1 MLVKTARES
10 VSARRCRSHKFFE
23 EALILK
29 QVWLTETAAFE
40 DKYYGQGIY
49 LYINGQKYIDCASGT
64 FNLAL
69 GYSASEVVDA
79 VSAQLKRCCHLAS
92 QYTKEKSQ
100 EIFESLREFLPE
112 QINDFWFRDII
123 GSTANECAVRIAQKA
138 TGKTDIITLF
148 LSHHGQS
155 ITTTAISGNA
165 FRRRNF
171 RLSLT
176 NSVKIPA
183 PDCFNCF
190 YSQAPQHCEVLCAQ
204 RIADFIE
211 YASNGQAA
219 AFLIEPIL
227 GNGGNVVPDARYFK
241 MVREI
246 CDQHGILIIADEVQT
261 GFGRTGAFFAS
272 NGFAKELRPDIITFA
287 KGAGG
292 IGIPVAGV
300 IMRKELNVLES
311 WEHSTTSGANPLALA
326 ALEATI
332 GYIKKHKVLDNVN
345 AQSGLLET
353 GLRNLAVKYPF
364 IYNVKGRGLMFAFD
378 MKERRDVDLLLR
390 LANENRLILRAS
402 RYDFGNAVKVRPPLI
417 VTRPE
422 IVEILKRLELALIQF
437 REARQHESLEI

>member
-1 MLVKTARES
+1 
-10 VSARRCRSHKFFE
+10 
-23 EALILK
+23 
-29 QVWLTETAAFE
+29 
-40 DKYYGQGIY
+40 
-49 LYINGQKYIDCASGT
+49 
-64 FNLAL
+64 
-69 GYSASEVVDA
+69 VVEA
-79 VSAQLKRCCHLAS
+79 VSDQLKRCCHLAS

-100 EIFESLREFLPE
+100 EIFESLQEFLPE

-138 TGKTDIITLF
+138 TGKTDIISLF
-148 LSHHGQS
+148 RSHHGQS
-155 ITTTAISGNA
+155 ITTTGISGNA

-171 RLSLT
+171 SLPFA

-190 YSQAPQHCEVLCAQ
+190 YSQSHEHCEALCAK
-204 RIADFIE
+204 RITDFIE
-211 YASNGQAA
+211 YASNGQVA

-227 GNGGNVVPDARYFK
+227 GNGGNVVPDSRYFK
-241 MVREI
+241 KVRKI

-261 GFGRTGAFFAS
+261 GFGRTGTFFAS
-272 NGFAKELRPDIITFA
+272 NGFAKDLKPDIITFA

-300 IMRKELNVLES
+300 LMRKELNVLES

-353 GLRNLAVKYPF
+353 GLRNLALKYPF
-364 IYNVKGRGLMFAFD
+364 IFNVKGRGLMFAFD

-390 LANENRLILRAS
+390 LGNENKLILRAS

-422 IVEILKRLELALIQF
+422 ILEILKRLEMALIQF
-437 REARQHESLEI
+437 QEARQHESLKI